1 MHGNEFM
8 LTKIKIRDASVVEL
22 NGRSRRMMMLGT
34 LVHLSKAKR
43 HPRQA
48 ML

>member
-1 MHGNEFM
+1 M

-34 LVHLSKAKR
+34 LVYACTNLGNRSQDNVLYR
-43 HPRQA
+43 
-48 ML
+48 L